1 LNTASEFLSHP
12 AENNK
17 KSILLHDHLSDVA
30 HGAKKIAERMNPDA
44 GNDAFVSGLL
54 HDVGKLS
61 PWYQERFIEGKTE
74 NVLNF
79 EYGKKQHSSFSAWAA
94 RHLTHDMPGSHHIVH
109 AIAGH
114 HGRLQTNPYAPTSAR
129 SKKAQEKLHANLL
142 RFYKYVCNTDF
153 PDADDWKVLKWNRC
167 IERFGG
173 RLNFDSKIKVKNG
186 SLDTYMHSKCVFSS
200 LLQADRGSFHK
211 YKKLKFSMKVQS
223 TPIKYTNSKVSMLRT
238 KFQDTALES
247 YKNNHSANVIII
259 EAPTGIGKT
268 NLIFRILELHSK
280 EANYD
285 RVFYFSPLLALTDG
299 FVMSLL
305 EGNEHSR
312 PAIPEETDQD
322 LVLEYNHMAV
332 EPISDRF
339 RKEGQKFLDGITS
352 HEQKSAAIYA
362 ATSFNYPFIVSTT
375 KRLLLTIYSNLA
387 SNCIKLASLANSV
400 IIVDEIQTIPKFL
413 LKSLVSALLWIS
425 KSSGTKVIL
434 VSATIP
440 QEISDMNLVVIRC
453 DRHVSDGFAGL
464 TPKTLSMAK
473 LCDPEVV
480 SNACPSPVAVMVNT
494 RAKAREFYLDNY
506 NMLKDKYAR
515 ILYLT
520 SGIRKCERLTKIRQ
534 ILSGAGRD
542 KNTLVVSTQ
551 VMEAGVDVSFGRVFR
566 EMSPLDNIV
575 QAMGRL
581 NRHGGSSVGEI
592 TVFGRNPLYPYRGI
606 EIKITQEILDKITD
620 NGSRTVTSATVCSQL
635 RDYYK
640 TVAARDN
647 ESSVWAA
654 DLNRFMEEHDYDQVW
669 DTVSKARS
677 FYNTVNVILPYS
689 DKTHEVSIDFRLD
702 AMSTELHKMVSGG
715 SKKHRLHV
723 MRRAARVSASFPSPS
738 PEQIRDFLDPELFNA
753 GIYVPRD
760 NDSVVELYDRSVGLD
775 KWVTGGEHSC

>member
-1 LNTASEFLSHP
+1 LNTACEFLSHP
-12 AENNK
+12 AENKK
-17 KSILLHDHLSDVA
+17 KSILLHNHLSNVA
-30 HGAKKIAERMNPDA
+30 HDAKKIAERMNPDA

-94 RHLTHDMPGSHHIVH
+94 RHLAHGMPGLHHIVH

-114 HGRLQTNPYAPTSAR
+114 HGRLQTNPYAPTSTR
-129 SKKAQEKLHANLL
+129 SKKAQEKMHVNLHK
-142 RFYKYVCNTDF
+142 FYKCTSNTDF
-153 PDADDWKVLKWNRC
+153 PNADEWKILKWNRC

-173 RLNFDSKIKVKNG
+173 RLNFDSRIKVRNG
-186 SLDTYMHSKCVFSS
+186 SLNTYMHSKCVFSS

-211 YKKLKFSMKVQS
+211 YKKPKFSMKIQS
-223 TPIKYTNSKVSMLRT
+223 TSIRCEDSKVNMLRA
-238 KFQDTALES
+238 KFQNTALES

-280 EANYD
+280 ANYD

-312 PAIPEETDQD
+312 PAIPEKRDQD

-339 RKEGQKFLDGITS
+339 REEGQKFLDSIVS
-352 HEQKSAAIYA
+352 HEQKSAAMYA
-362 ATSFNYPFIVSTT
+362 ASSFNYPFIVSTT
-375 KRLLLTIYSNLA
+375 ERLLLTIYSNLA

-400 IIVDEIQTIPKFL
+400 IIIDEIQTIPKFL
-413 LKSLVSALLWIS
+413 LKNLVSALLWIS

-440 QEISDMNLVVIRC
+440 QEISDMNLVMIKC
-453 DRHVSDGFAGL
+453 DHQVAERFTGL

-473 LCDPEVV
+473 SCDPEVV
-480 SNACPSPVAVMVNT
+480 SNAHPSPVAVMFNT
-494 RAKAREFYLDNY
+494 RPKAREFYLDNY

-551 VMEAGVDVSFGRVFR
+551 VMEAGVDASFGRVFR
-566 EMSPLDNIV
+566 EMAPLDNIV

-581 NRHGGSSVGEI
+581 NRHGGSDVGEI

-606 EIKITQEILDKITD
+606 EIKITQEILDEITRE
-620 NGSRTVTSATVCSQL
+620 GSRVVPSTTVCSRL

-640 TVAARDN
+640 TVAMRDN

-669 DTVSKARS
+669 ATFSKARS
-677 FYNTVNVILPYS
+677 FYDTVNVILPYS
-689 DKTHEVSIDFRLD
+689 DKTHEVSTDVRLD
-702 AMSTELHKMVSGG
+702 AVSTELRKMVNG
-715 SKKHRLHV
+715 SSKRHRLHV

-738 PEQIRDFLDPELFNA
+738 PEQIKDFLDPELFNA

-760 NDSVVELYDRSVGLD
+760 NDSVVELYDRGIGLD
-775 KWVTGGEHSC
+775 KWVTGGARSC